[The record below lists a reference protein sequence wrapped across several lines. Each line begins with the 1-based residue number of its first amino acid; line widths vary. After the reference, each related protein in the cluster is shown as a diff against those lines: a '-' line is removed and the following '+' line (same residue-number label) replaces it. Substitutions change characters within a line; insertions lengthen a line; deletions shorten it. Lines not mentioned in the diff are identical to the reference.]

1 MEPPYLRIARAIQ
14 DRVASGELRPGDRLP
29 STRRIS
35 QEWGVAM
42 ATATKVL
49 TALGQW
55 GVAHPVPGVGTVVA
69 GATPSTRTTPTARDT
84 RPARGGEP
92 ALSADRVVAA
102 AVAIAD
108 AEGLAALS
116 MRRVATDLGV
126 ATMSLYRH
134 VANKDELL
142 LRMIESAFAR
152 HPLPSTPPDGWR
164 ARLEVALRAQWRGYR
179 QHPWLAQLMS
189 LTRPPATPAALA
201 HTEWVLGALAG
212 HGLDLHTMMYL
223 HISMFSFVRGVAID
237 LETEA
242 QTLAETG
249 KSPDEYLAE
258 QEPGL
263 VALTETG
270 GFPIFARMVE
280 LDDFDFD
287 LDVLFETGLRT
298 LLDGVGHVLER
309 SRRAPGR
316 RAPGRQG

>member
-1 MEPPYLRIARAIQ
+1 VEPPYLRIARAIQ
-14 DRVASGELRPGDRLP
+14 QRVAAGELRPGDRVP

-49 TALGQW
+49 ATLGQW
-55 GVAHPVPGVGTVVA
+55 GVAQPVPGVGTVVA
-69 GATPSTRTTPTARDT
+69 RAAPERPSTP
-84 RPARGGEP
+84 PARAGDP

-102 AVAIAD
+102 AIAVAD
-108 AEGLAALS
+108 TEGLAALS
-116 MRRVATDLGV
+116 MRRVAADLGV

-142 LRMIESAFAR
+142 LRMIEQAFAR
-152 HPLPSTPPDGWR
+152 HPLPSPPPDGWR

-189 LTRPPATPAALA
+189 LTRPPATPAAIA

-212 HGLDLHTMMYL
+212 CGLDLRTAMYL
-223 HISMFSFVRGVAID
+223 HISLFSFVRGVAVD

-263 VALTETG
+263 AALTEAG

-280 LDDFDFD
+280 LDDFDLD

-298 LLDGVGHVLER
+298 LLDGVARLIER
-309 SRRAPGR
+309 ANQQS
-316 RAPGRQG
+316 